1 MRLIN
6 IGLHVLKQD
15 IILRTD
21 YLKYFRIK
29 CAIVNVGMKSAKG
42 KASST
47 KFKTAPVAP
56 NLPPKDFIKIN
67 AESGAQITSLNS
79 PMPGMAKLIQ
89 PIKSITI
96 QNVREGTV
104 VVCWSVFMASIYA
117 NTMQDL

>member
-1 MRLIN
+1 M
-6 IGLHVLKQD
+6 
-15 IILRTD
+15 
-21 YLKYFRIK
+21 
-29 CAIVNVGMKSAKG
+29 VNVGMKSAKG

-79 PMPGMAKLIQ
+79 PMPGIAKLIH

-96 QNVREGTV
+96 QNVSEGTV
-104 VVCWSVFMASIYA
+104 VVCWSVFMATIYT
-117 NTMQDL
+117 NTMQFFEFDMLAVLMFG